1 MRPRNELALL
11 PKLPLLI
18 TESADEFDALRDA
31 FDQEIKPRGIIEQMY
46 VDDICAIVWEI
57 RRLRRCKVVIIN
69 AAFRS
74 ALEHLL
80 EQLLRQPGQYA
91 YDVEDEDEEEDED
104 KAQAL
109 AQSWFTDQ
117 EAKKQVSEILSRFD
131 LDESAIEAEAI
142 RRSSSDLELLDRML
156 TALESRRN
164 KALGWVAEY
173 RASLAH
179 QLRES
184 ADRIIDGKGLRLEE
198 PASEHSTAA
207 A

>member
-1 MRPRNELALL
+1 MRRRNELTLL

-31 FDQEIKPRGIIEQMY
+31 FEQEIKPRGIIEHMY
-46 VDDICAIVWEI
+46 VHDISSIVWEI
-57 RRLRRCKVVIIN
+57 LRLRRCKVVIIN
-69 AAFRS
+69 SAFRS

-80 EQLLRQPGQYA
+80 VQLLKQPGQYE
-91 YDVEDEDEEEDED
+91 YEVEDEV
-104 KAQAL
+104 QTL

-142 RRSSSDLELLDRML
+142 RKSSADLELLDRML
-156 TALESRRN
+156 ASLETRRN
-164 KALGWVAEY
+164 KALGCVAEY
-173 RASLAH
+173 RASLAQ

-184 ADRIIDGKGLRLEE
+184 ADRIIDGKGILRLEDT
-198 PASEHSTAA
+198 ASERSTAA
-207 A
+207 